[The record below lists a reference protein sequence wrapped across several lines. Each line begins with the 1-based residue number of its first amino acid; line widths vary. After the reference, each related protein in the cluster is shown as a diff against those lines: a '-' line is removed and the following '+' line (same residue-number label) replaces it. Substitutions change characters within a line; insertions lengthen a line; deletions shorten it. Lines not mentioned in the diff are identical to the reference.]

1 MSMIR
6 FNALLVSVLFLMSLG
21 MGCKKDP
28 DKDESSSGAE
38 EAGEAIDE
46 AAEDTGEGAGE
57 AADDVGDA
65 VEEAGDETDEK
76 L

>member
-1 MSMIR
+1 MIR
-6 FNALLVSVLFLMSLG
+6 FNALLVSVMLLLSLG
-21 MGCKKDP
+21 LGCSKKGS

-38 EAGEAIDE
+38 NAGEAIDE
-46 AAEDTGEGAGE
+46 AAEDTGDAADK

-65 VEEAGDETDEK
+65 VEEAGDKTDDK